1 MTIVHNMLIA
11 KVDLANDD
19 TNGSKD
25 TDLLEES
32 LAKEPVK
39 GKENVSCFWQLECN
53 Q

>member
-11 KVDLANDD
+11 KVALANDD

-39 GKENVSCFWQLECN
+39 GKENVRFFGN
-53 Q
+53 